1 MITIPAAGH
10 TSSFTA
16 QDMYFFPSNAFP
28 KDLLEVQHLLYT
40 GPCLSQCVSTES
52 PDTTRYKH
60 ARRRI
65 WTILLYTLSGKGWK
79 KSFPLLLT
87 FLILVNVVAAAIET
101 DPTYSL
107 RYGRIF
113 DFFAIIAILVFTI
126 EYILRL
132 WSAVEDPRYHV
143 FLGGRLRYAFT
154 PLALIDFFSI
164 APFVLFLLISN
175 PDLISYMR
183 FARIFWILKL
193 GHYSPALITMGRV
206 LKAKKQE
213 LFMTFFILFV
223 LLILFSGAMFFLEH
237 QAQPE
242 KFSSILSS
250 MWWGVETLSTVGY
263 GDIIPITPLG
273 RLLGS
278 IVAMTGIAL
287 FAIPAGIFAS
297 GFMQELKKGQEDED
311 AICPHCGKNI
321 REPVSEP
328 GSEDQNRERLQPP
341 FSPPE

>member
-1 MITIPAAGH
+1 M
-10 TSSFTA
+10 
-16 QDMYFFPSNAFP
+16 QDS
-28 KDLLEVQHLLYT
+28 
-40 GPCLSQCVSTES
+40 
-52 PDTTRYKH
+52 TRY
-60 ARRRI
+60 RRSRKRI
-65 WTILLYTLSGKGWK
+65 WHVLQYTLSGKGWR
-79 KSFPLLLT
+79 KSFPILIT
-87 FLILVNVVAAAIET
+87 ALILLNVIAAAIET
-101 DPTYSL
+101 DPAYSL
-107 RYGRIF
+107 RYGQIF
-113 DFFAIIAILVFTI
+113 DFFALIAILVFTV
-126 EYILRL
+126 EYVLRL
-132 WSAVEDPRYHV
+132 WTAVEDPRYHV
-143 FLGGRLRYAFT
+143 FLGGRVRYAFT

-164 APFVLFLLISN
+164 APFVLFFLISN

-206 LKAKKQE
+206 LQSKKQE
-213 LFMTFFILFV
+213 LFISFFILFV

-263 GDIIPITPLG
+263 GDIIPITPMG

-297 GFMQELKKGQEDED
+297 GFVQELRKSEGNEEE
-311 AICPHCGKNI
+311 ICPHCGKNI
-321 REPVSEP
+321 REPASAPE
-328 GSEDQNRERLQPP
+328 EENRSQKRAEPP

>member
-1 MITIPAAGH
+1 MEDTD
-10 TSSFTA
+10 TSE
-16 QDMYFFPSNAFP
+16 Y
-28 KDLLEVQHLLYT
+28 
-40 GPCLSQCVSTES
+40 
-52 PDTTRYKH
+52 RH
-60 ARRRI
+60 ARKRF
-65 WTILLYTLSGKGWK
+65 WTILQYTLSGKGWN
-79 KSFPLLLT
+79 KSFPLLIT
-87 FLILVNVVAAAIET
+87 FLILLNVIAAAIET
-101 DPTYSL
+101 DPVYSL
-107 RYGRIF
+107 RYGHIF
-113 DFFAIIAILVFTI
+113 DLIAAFAILVFFI

-132 WSAVEDPRYHV
+132 WTAVEDPRYHV
-143 FLGGRLRYAFT
+143 FFRGRFRYALT

-164 APFVLFLLISN
+164 APFVLFFFISN
-175 PDLISYMR
+175 PDLVSYMR

-206 LKAKKQE
+206 LQAKKQE

-297 GFMQELKKGQEDED
+297 GFVEELRKKGEVKDEV
-311 AICPHCGKNI
+311 CPHCGKNI
-321 REPVSEP
+321 REPV
-328 GSEDQNRERLQPP
+328 DREEGNTTDESASS
-341 FSPPE
+341 FSLPE

>member
-1 MITIPAAGH
+1 MEDSDASEYRHIRKR
-10 TSSFTA
+10 F
-16 QDMYFFPSNAFP
+16 
-28 KDLLEVQHLLYT
+28 
-40 GPCLSQCVSTES
+40 
-52 PDTTRYKH
+52 
-60 ARRRI
+60 
-65 WTILLYTLSGKGWK
+65 WTILQYTLSGTGWK
-79 KSFPLLLT
+79 KSFPLLIT
-87 FLILVNVVAAAIET
+87 FLILVNVIAAAVET
-101 DPTYSL
+101 DPAYSRL
-107 RYGRIF
+107 YGHIF
-113 DFFAIIAILVFTI
+113 DLIAVFAILVFII

-132 WSAVEDPRYHV
+132 WTAVEDPHYHV
-143 FLGGRLRYAFT
+143 FFRGRFRYALT
-154 PLALIDFFSI
+154 PIALIDFFSI
-164 APFVLFLLISN
+164 APFVLFFFVSN
-175 PDLISYMR
+175 PDLVPYMR

-193 GHYSPALITMGRV
+193 GRYSPALITMGRV

-273 RLLGS
+273 RLLGA

-287 FAIPAGIFAS
+287 FALPAGIFAS
-297 GFMQELKKGQEDED
+297 GFVEELRKKGEVKDEV
-311 AICPHCGKNI
+311 CPHCGKNI
-321 REPVSEP
+321 REPVTVE
-328 GSEDQNRERLQPP
+328 GGEDTTGESTSP